1 MKITGEISLRNFE
14 GWSGAVD
21 TLNTLTDDQKDA
33 LEANLEDL
41 YPDGMDES
49 SLNDLLWFENDSIA
63 EWLGFEDWEDLERKN
78 SGGDEEEDD
87 EEDEDEED
95 ETDE

>member
-1 MKITGEISLRNFE
+1 MKITSEISLRNFE
-14 GWSGAVD
+14 GWSGAMD

-33 LEANLEDL
+33 IEASLEYL

-78 SGGDEEEDD
+78 SGEEEG
-87 EEDEDEED
+87 EEEEEEE
-95 ETDE
+95 ETEE

>member
-1 MKITGEISLRNFE
+1 MKITKEMSLRNFE

-33 LEANLEDL
+33 LEANLKEL
-41 YPDGMDES
+41 YLDGVDETR
-49 SLNDLLWFENDSIA
+49 LNDLLWFENDTIA

-78 SGGDEEEDD
+78 SGEDD
-87 EEDEDEED
+87 EEEEEE
-95 ETDE
+95 ETEE

>member
-1 MKITGEISLRNFE
+1 MKTTSEISLRNFE

-21 TLNTLTDDQKDA
+21 TLNTLTDEQKDN
-33 LEANLEDL
+33 LEAYLEEL
-41 YPDGMDES
+41 YPDGIDET
-49 SLNDLLWFENDSIA
+49 SLNDILWFENDAIA

-78 SGGDEEEDD
+78 SGEEDEED

>member
-1 MKITGEISLRNFE
+1 MKITSGISLRDFD

-21 TLNTLTDDQKDA
+21 TLNTLTGEQKDD
-33 LEANLEDL
+33 LEAVLEEIW
-41 YPDGMDES
+41 PDGMDET

-78 SGGDEEEDD
+78 SGEDEE
-87 EEDEDEED
+87 EDEED
-95 ETDE
+95 EAEE

>member
-1 MKITGEISLRNFE
+1 MKITSEISLRNFD

-21 TLNTLTDDQKDA
+21 TLNTLTDEQKDA
-33 LEANLEDL
+33 LEANLEEL
-41 YPDGMDES
+41 EPDGMDET
-49 SLNDLLWFENDSIA
+49 SLNDFLWFENDTIA

-78 SGGDEEEDD
+78 SGEDD

-95 ETDE
+95 EEDETEE

>member
-1 MKITGEISLRNFE
+1 MKITSEISLRNFE

-33 LEANLEDL
+33 LEAILEEL
-41 YPDGMDES
+41 NPDGMDEG
-49 SLNDLLWFENDSIA
+49 SLNDLLWFENDTIA

-78 SGGDEEEDD
+78 SGEDD
-87 EEDEDEED
+87 EEDDDEEDEED
-95 ETDE
+95 ETEE